1 MKPRLISLA
10 GLLAV
15 LMFCGAVGLALVA
28 PRELGGARLW
38 VSVAL
43 MACGSVVCALAWLTG
58 TLWWIGTRQVAAG
71 TLMRAGRARQAAAPR
86 CAECGTAPAVLRC
99 TIHQLSLCLSC
110 AVGHDDLRACS
121 LHVHPYSTG
130 AAEVADAR

>member
-58 TLWWIGTRQVAAG
+58 TLWWIGTRQGAAG

-86 CAECGTAPAVLRC
+86 CVECGSAPAVMQCQAHRL
-99 TIHQLSLCLSC
+99 LLCLPC
-110 AVGHDDLRACS
+110 
-121 LHVHPYSTG
+121 LHQHHVPYRCNYTIVTEAPAGQGGDHAS
-130 AAEVADAR
+130 